1 MMPAAM
7 NSSRQSERGSD
18 PKVNA
23 PDKPAGVIR
32 LRHIAQVTGLS
43 LGTISKVLNGR
54 DGVSADNRERV
65 LRAVNDLGF
74 RRWPVIASAEN
85 PLSSATVIAYSFAAF
100 GDTFYDKILRIMI
113 EEGRRRGLAIG
124 VNLLMLHRFTTE
136 IPEGSLFQ
144 NGVPQ
149 AVIMLG
155 VDHLPVLDRIA
166 AAGCPTL
173 LVNGIDPMM
182 RFDSISPDYFLGGFL
197 ATQHLLDL
205 GHREILHVGTARRMK
220 IDLRRQG
227 FVAALTQAGIAYD
240 PERHLVDI
248 GLQDFATLDEQELA
262 RSITKRGKL
271 KGTAFFAVA
280 DTVAMSLIQTLSRN
294 GFAVPSHVSVIGFDD
309 LAVSAHCTPP
319 LTTLHSKRTVM
330 GQMAVQ
336 MLFDRAANP
345 QKEISRVSI
354 GIDLVNRESTAR
366 VDS

>member
-1 MMPAAM
+1 MPATIQTGPR
-7 NSSRQSERGSD
+7 SSDRGSD
-18 PKVNA
+18 ATVNA
-23 PDKPAGVIR
+23 PDKPAGTIR
-32 LRHIAQVTGLS
+32 LRHIAQLTGLS

-54 DGVSADNRERV
+54 EGVSAENREKV
-65 LRAVNDLGF
+65 QRAVNDLGF
-74 RRWPVIASAEN
+74 RRWPMMGSAET
-85 PLSSATVIAYSFAAF
+85 PLTSATVIAYSFAAF
-100 GDTFYDKILRIMI
+100 GDTFYDKILRTMV
-113 EEGRRRGLAIG
+113 EEGQRRGLAID

-136 IPEGSLFQ
+136 IPEASLFQ
-144 NGVPQ
+144 NGIPE

-155 VDHLPVLDRIA
+155 VDHLPVLDQIA
-166 AAGCPTL
+166 AVSCPTL
-173 LVNGIDPMM
+173 LVNGIDPLM

-205 GHREILHVGTARRMK
+205 GHREIVHVGTARRMTL
-220 IDLRRQG
+220 DLRRQG
-227 FVAALTQAGIAYD
+227 FIAALTQAGIAYD
-240 PERHLVDI
+240 PQRHLVDI
-248 GLQDFATLDEQELA
+248 GLQDFATLDEQELT
-262 RSITKRGKL
+262 RQITRRGKL

-280 DTVAMSLIQTLSRN
+280 DTVAMSLIQALGSK
-294 GFAVPSHVSVIGFDD
+294 GFSVPGDVSVIGFDD

>member
-1 MMPAAM
+1 MV
-7 NSSRQSERGSD
+7 NS
-18 PKVNA
+18 
-23 PDKPAGVIR
+23 PDKPAGTIR
-32 LRHIAQVTGLS
+32 LRHIAQLTGLS

-54 DGVSADNRERV
+54 DGVSEENREKV
-65 LRAVNDLGF
+65 QRAVNDLGF
-74 RRWPVIASAEN
+74 RRWPMMGSAEN

-100 GDTFYDKILRIMI
+100 GDTFYDKILRTMI
-113 EEGRRRGLAIG
+113 EEGQRRGLAIE

-136 IPEGSLFQ
+136 IPEASLFQ
-144 NGVPQ
+144 NGVPE

-155 VDHLPVLDRIA
+155 VDHLSVLDQIA
-166 AAGCPTL
+166 TVGCPAI

-205 GHREILHVGTARRMK
+205 GHREIVHVGTARRMTL
-220 IDLRRQG
+220 DLRRQG

-240 PERHLVDI
+240 PQRHLLDI
-248 GLQDFATLDEQELA
+248 GFKDFATLDEQELA
-262 RSITKRGKL
+262 WQIIKDGKL

-280 DTVAMSLIQTLSRN
+280 DTVAMSVIQTLRSN
-294 GFAVPSHVSVIGFDD
+294 GFSVPGDASVIGFDD

-336 MLFDRAANP
+336 MLIDRAANP
-345 QKEISRVSI
+345 QKDISRASI
-354 GIDLVNRESTAR
+354 GIDLVSRESTAR
-366 VDS
+366 IDS